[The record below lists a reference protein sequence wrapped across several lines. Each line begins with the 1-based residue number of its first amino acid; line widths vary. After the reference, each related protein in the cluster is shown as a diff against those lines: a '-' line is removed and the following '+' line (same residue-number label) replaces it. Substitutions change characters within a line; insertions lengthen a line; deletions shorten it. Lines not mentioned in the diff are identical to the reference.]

1 MLRKQRSIV
10 EQLAAKVIRLGVE
23 ELEVEYKDGY
33 EEVFAVKGALGVGI
47 ASLRSSSPQAVSLR
61 RELYSITK
69 KKRRLTIGD
78 SNTSCAL
85 SSMTASARTLFACNC
100 DESEPGCNS
109 LRGEQQKRWQIVNC
123 EYLRRCSGG
132 SMRAE
137 SFTSLMHRFRWL
149 VNWV

>member
-1 MLRKQRSIV
+1 VDAFKTNVSRVELGMVSKETSIL
-10 EQLAAKVIRLGVE
+10 ERFAAKVIRLGVE

-78 SNTSCAL
+78 SEYEL
-85 SSMTASARTLFACNC
+85 RARIF
-100 DESEPGCNS
+100 DSF
-109 LRGEQQKRWQIVNC
+109 GEDAFRVQ
-123 EYLRRCSGG
+123 LRRI
-132 SMRAE
+132 
-137 SFTSLMHRFRWL
+137 
-149 VNWV
+149 